1 MQKNG
6 FYEYKE
12 TDKFHIAIEGT
23 GAGNAL
29 ARIIEGISAGGKVVL
44 MGNPAKDVSL
54 LSKNYQQ
61 ILRKELELEGTWN
74 SSYSDV
80 QNDWKESLA
89 AMSEG
94 KLNLKPLIT
103 HRISLSECKTMLE
116 KMRDKKEF
124 YCKVLI
130 DNEK

>member
-1 MQKNG
+1 
-6 FYEYKE
+6 
-12 TDKFHIAIEGT
+12 
-23 GAGNAL
+23 
-29 ARIIEGISAGGKVVL
+29 

-94 KLNLKPLIT
+94 KLNLKPLIA
-103 HRISLSECKTMLE
+103 HRISLSECKAMLE